1 MTGKYTVNEVEE
13 RTQVPAST
21 LRQWE
26 RRYGFPMPERSSSGY
41 RLYSEHDLQQIQ
53 AMKRHIED
61 GVPASR
67 AAELVKRVGITPTGP
82 RPVSELLKELTE
94 SLVALDDVRADQIL
108 SEAHALH
115 PVETVLVDL
124 LQATM
129 VEIGQRWHDGD
140 LSITV
145 EHFATAYVQGRL
157 RALFN
162 LSPNIRSAKSVVV
175 ACAPEDRHELG
186 ALTLAVFLRRAGFRV
201 YYVGADTPVA
211 DLLEMTQ
218 RIKPDAVMV
227 SASVLKAIRA
237 LHEQKEH
244 FAQMKTVLVF
254 GGQAFAAQ
262 PDLASYFKGRF
273 LGNDVRD
280 ITTKLGDILN
290 GLEV

>member
-26 RRYGFPMPERSSSGY
+26 RRYDFPMPERSPSGY

-53 AMKRHIED
+53 GMKRHIED

-67 AAELVKRVGITPTGP
+67 AAELVKRVGIVPTGP
-82 RPVSELLKELTE
+82 RPVSTLLKELTE
-94 SLVALDDVRADQIL
+94 SLVALDDVRADQVL

-115 PVETVLVDL
+115 PVETVLVEL
-124 LQATM
+124 LQPTM
-129 VEIGQRWHDGD
+129 IEIGQRWHDGD
-140 LSITV
+140 LSIAV

-162 LSPNIRSAKSVVV
+162 LTSNIRNAKSVVV

-227 SASVLKAIRA
+227 SASVPKSIRA

-244 FAQMKTVLVF
+244 FAEMNTVLVF
-254 GGQAFAAQ
+254 GGSAFQAQ
-262 PDLASYFKGRF
+262 PNLAGHFKGRF

-280 ITTKLGDILN
+280 VVVRLGDIFS
-290 GLEV
+290 GVEA

>member
-26 RRYGFPMPERSSSGY
+26 RRYGFPMPERSASGY
-41 RLYSEHDLQQIQ
+41 RLYSDQDLQQIQ

-67 AAELVKRVGITPTGP
+67 AAELVKRVGIAPTGP
-82 RPVSELLKELTE
+82 RPVSALLEDLTKA
-94 SLVALDDVRADQIL
+94 LVALDDVRADQVL

-115 PVETVLVDL
+115 PVETVLVEL
-124 LQATM
+124 LQPTM

-145 EHFATAYVQGRL
+145 EHFASSYVQGRL

-162 LSPNIRSAKSVVV
+162 LSANIRNAKSVVV
-175 ACAPEDRHELG
+175 ACAPEDHHELG

-201 YYVGADTPVA
+201 YYVGADTPAA
-211 DLLEMTQ
+211 DLLEMAQ
-218 RIKPDAVMV
+218 RVKPHAVMV
-227 SASVLKAIRA
+227 SASVPKAVAA
-237 LHEQKEH
+237 LREQKEH
-244 FAQMKTVLVF
+244 FAQMKPVLVF
-254 GGQAFAAQ
+254 GGRAFDAE
-262 PDLASYFKGRF
+262 PNLARQFGGRF
-273 LGNDVRD
+273 LGNDVREVV
-280 ITTKLGDILN
+280 TKLGDILN
-290 GLEV
+290 GVEA